1 MKNRLLAQL
10 PQHKTCLC
18 SIYNPHLY
26 IVDWKDYNKGAVEI
40 SGAQRNVINA
50 VHILNENNVKVFFDA
65 FPENALPITKK
76 KRSRQCE
83 CVVFPITCDQD
94 EWILFIETK
103 YANSIH
109 AAKNPDSDYPYC
121 MVRQIKETVS
131 YFRMKGIISENKILH
146 AILAFPNL
154 MEGFN
159 SWVFP
164 IKHDGIEESIL
175 DIRINDK
182 IIIRAT
188 NHAQIVDD
196 TNILLLS

>member
-1 MKNRLLAQL
+1 MRLLL
-10 PQHKTCLC
+10 
-18 SIYNPHLY
+18 S
-26 IVDWKDYNKGAVEI
+26 
-40 SGAQRNVINA
+40 
-50 VHILNENNVKVFFDA
+50 
-65 FPENALPITKK
+65 
-76 KRSRQCE
+76 
-83 CVVFPITCDQD
+83 
-94 EWILFIETK
+94 
-103 YANSIH
+103 
-109 AAKNPDSDYPYC
+109 
-121 MVRQIKETVS
+121 
-131 YFRMKGIISENKILH
+131 
-146 AILAFPNL
+146 PNL

>member
-1 MKNRLLAQL
+1 
-10 PQHKTCLC
+10 
-18 SIYNPHLY
+18 
-26 IVDWKDYNKGAVEI
+26 
-40 SGAQRNVINA
+40 
-50 VHILNENNVKVFFDA
+50 
-65 FPENALPITKK
+65 
-76 KRSRQCE
+76 
-83 CVVFPITCDQD
+83 
-94 EWILFIETK
+94 
-103 YANSIH
+103 
-109 AAKNPDSDYPYC
+109 

-131 YFRMKGIISENKILH
+131 YFRMKGIISENKIVH
-146 AILAFPNL
+146 AIIAFPNL
-154 MEGFN
+154 MEEFN